1 MSEYPNQD
9 PAWLSLQEEL
19 NQMAAET
26 PEMTESFRAGWRQ
39 AIRETAQE
47 VPEASLEKPFPEQRK
62 GQIPRQIWFRRG
74 LSVAAALVF
83 VLGGTL
89 AGLDLFGRPHP
100 ALLSVDM
107 AVEASLE
114 SAEEAALAPVMVESV
129 ESQSA
134 ELFAPTSTMLPQ
146 PLQRETAEE
155 APPLVARKSEA
166 AEEAAPAPVMAE
178 SVALDLEED
187 LAAGKVQEESMP
199 EAATQPQEN
208 GLPSGQKKSPS
219 RMGWGLGLMVLSAVG
234 FLYLFFTRMKRYK
247 NTETEN
253 KPDP

>member
-26 PEMTESFRAGWRQ
+26 PEMTERFRVGWRQ
-39 AIRETAQE
+39 AIRETAQDA
-47 VPEASLEKPFPEQRK
+47 PETSLEKPLLEQRK

-100 ALLSVDM
+100 VLLSVDM
-107 AVEASLE
+107 AVEAALE
-114 SAEEAALAPVMVESV
+114 SAEEEPEGIEEMAESVEDAVESV
-129 ESQSA
+129 ESQSV
-134 ELFAPTSTMLPQ
+134 ELFTPTSTMLPQ
-146 PLQRETAEE
+146 PLEMGTAEDV
-155 APPLVARKSEA
+155 PLLAARKSEA
-166 AEEAAPAPVMAE
+166 VEEAAPAPVMAE
-178 SVALDLEED
+178 SLALDLEED
-187 LAAGKVQEESMP
+187 LAAGKIQEESVP

-208 GLPSGQKKSPS
+208 GLPSGQEKSPS

-234 FLYLFFTRMKRYK
+234 FLYLFFTRRKR
-247 NTETEN
+247 
-253 KPDP
+253 